1 MVKERS
7 ASVLAAASVVANL
20 CVLAVLATSG
30 GEWTL
35 TGAIIACAAGVALVA
50 GLVLATMARPSKGLS
65 RSTQHQLIAQA
76 HTDSLTGL
84 RNHRAFHEDL
94 AREMA
99 IADARG
105 QSVGLVLLD
114 VDGLKVTNDRHGHQ
128 AGDHLITSVAT
139 TLQQHIRRQERAYRI
154 GGDEFAVILPGET
167 TWGAFRFA
175 QRLQSGFGVLPS
187 GRPISAAAGV
197 SAFRGQTRDEL
208 IREAD
213 LALIAAKRGRRGALI
228 YTDDLA
234 VREQGYHNSERTD
247 HLDLLCSALAR
258 AVDVNDSS
266 TRGHSEMVA
275 ELCGQ
280 IATELGLD
288 SEHIARIRR
297 AGLLHDVGKIGIA
310 ESILLKPGPLTD
322 DEQAVMRTHAVLGRQ
337 IITGTGLDDEAG
349 WILHHHER
357 LDGYGYPAGLA
368 GAQIPLESAIIH
380 VADAFEAMTA
390 DRPYRRARDIESAL
404 VEIDHHTGTQFHPAA
419 AAALR
424 AVVQA
429 DSFESH
435 ETTSFLQDHPEVSVA
450 GGRRDG

>member
-20 CVLAVLATSG
+20 GVLAVLATSG

-167 TWGAFRFA
+167 TWGHFA
-175 QRLQSGFGVLPS
+175 SPNVCRAGSVCCQ
-187 GRPISAAAGV
+187 AAGR
-197 SAFRGQTRDEL
+197 SARRRVCRRFVVR
-208 IREAD
+208 
-213 LALIAAKRGRRGALI
+213 LAMSSFGRR
-228 YTDDLA
+228 
-234 VREQGYHNSERTD
+234 
-247 HLDLLCSALAR
+247 
-258 AVDVNDSS
+258 
-266 TRGHSEMVA
+266 
-275 ELCGQ
+275 
-280 IATELGLD
+280 
-288 SEHIARIRR
+288 
-297 AGLLHDVGKIGIA
+297 
-310 ESILLKPGPLTD
+310 ILP
-322 DEQAVMRTHAVLGRQ
+322 
-337 IITGTGLDDEAG
+337 
-349 WILHHHER
+349 
-357 LDGYGYPAGLA
+357 
-368 GAQIPLESAIIH
+368 
-380 VADAFEAMTA
+380 
-390 DRPYRRARDIESAL
+390 
-404 VEIDHHTGTQFHPAA
+404 
-419 AAALR
+419 
-424 AVVQA
+424 
-429 DSFESH
+429 
-435 ETTSFLQDHPEVSVA
+435 
-450 GGRRDG
+450 